1 MKEEDLNTLLRL
13 AIQKGE
19 LPLELDDATVDSWLA
34 RDMAGVAPAVPSK
47 IKRLVKARL
56 QDAALQ
62 ESAASVG
69 EIITPLGRLVF
80 TIRTKAGLSRADVS
94 ERLGKPDEFIEQIE
108 DSQSVVPRIST
119 EEFIGLMQLLR
130 LTFSKVS
137 ETVQRTI
144 DSWGFA
150 SNSGWTDA
158 IATGLTSNRDESLRF
173 RKPNRPHVPV
183 GDREA
188 AERWLSSLQSELAK
202 RNLTDL
208 RRE

>member
-1 MKEEDLNTLLRL
+1 MKEEDLNKLLRL

-19 LPLELDDATVDSWLA
+19 LPLELDDMIVDNWLTE
-34 RDMAGVAPAVPSK
+34 DMTGVPSAVPSK

-56 QDAALQ
+56 EDAALE
-62 ESAASVG
+62 ESAATIS
-69 EIITPLGRLVF
+69 EIITPLGRLIF
-80 TIRTKAGLSRADVS
+80 TIRTKAGISRAALS
-94 ERLGKPDEFIEQIE
+94 ERLGKSDEYVEQIE
-108 DSQSVVPRIST
+108 ESQAAVPRVSA

-137 ETVQRTI
+137 ETVQRTM

-158 IATGLTSNRDESLRF
+158 VATGLSSNRDESLRS
-173 RKPNRPHVPV
+173 RKPSRSHSPV

-202 RNLTDL
+202 RKLLDL
-208 RRE
+208 RE

>member
-1 MKEEDLNTLLRL
+1 MKEEDLNKLLRL

-34 RDMAGVAPAVPSK
+34 QDMAGVPPGVPSN

-56 QDAALQ
+56 QDTALQ
-62 ESAASVG
+62 ESAASIN
-69 EIITPLGRLVF
+69 EIITPLGRLISA
-80 TIRTKAGLSRADVS
+80 IRTKAGLSRADLA
-94 ERLGKPDEFIEQIE
+94 ERLGKSDEYVEQIE
-108 DSQSVVPRIST
+108 ESRAPVPRIST
-119 EEFIGLMQLLR
+119 EDFIGLMHILR

-144 DSWGFA
+144 DSWGLV
-150 SNSGWTDA
+150 SNSSWPDA
-158 IATGLTSNRDESLRF
+158 IATGLSSNRNDSRRF
-173 RKPNRPHVPV
+173 RKPNRSQAPV

-188 AERWLSSLQSELAK
+188 AERWLSSLQAELAK

-208 RRE
+208 RK

>member
-1 MKEEDLNTLLRL
+1 MKEEDLNRLLRL

-19 LPLELDDATVDSWLA
+19 LSLELEDVAVDNWLTQ
-34 RDMAGVAPAVPSK
+34 DMAEVSPAVPSR
-47 IKRLVKARL
+47 IKCLVKARL

-62 ESAASVG
+62 ESAASIS
-69 EIITPLGRLVF
+69 EIITPLGRLIS
-80 TIRTKAGLSRADVS
+80 TIRIKAGLSRAELS
-94 ERLGKPDEFIEQIE
+94 ERLGKSDEFVGQLEE
-108 DSQSVVPRIST
+108 SQSVVPSVST

-137 ETVQRTI
+137 ETVRRTI

-158 IATGLTSNRDESLRF
+158 IATGLTSNRDESVSF
-173 RKPNRPHVPV
+173 RKPSRSHAPA

-208 RRE
+208 RE

>member
-1 MKEEDLNTLLRL
+1 MKEEDLNRLLRL

-19 LPLELDDATVDSWLA
+19 LPLELDDATVDSWLN
-34 RDMAGVAPAVPSK
+34 RDMAGVSPAVPSK
-47 IKRLVKARL
+47 IKRLVKVRL

-62 ESAASVG
+62 ESAASIS
-69 EIITPLGRLVF
+69 EIITPLGRLIS
-80 TIRTKAGLSRADVS
+80 TIRTKAGLSRGELS
-94 ERLGKPDEFIEQIE
+94 ERLGKSDEFVGQIE
-108 DSQSVVPRIST
+108 ESQSVVPRVST

-137 ETVQRTI
+137 ETVQQTI

-173 RKPNRPHVPV
+173 RKPSRSHAPA

-188 AERWLSSLQSELAK
+188 AEQWLSSLQSELAK
-202 RNLTDL
+202 RSLTDL
-208 RRE
+208 RE